1 VKDAKRGLRGLLTWC
16 VVAGVMLLGLWWAWP
31 RPQAVIQ
38 GQAPLP
44 SASLSAAASAPA
56 AGQVANPKEGRAS
69 APTATAADAETDI
82 ARDLRAWWASSEK
95 VWDLCGVGRLPI
107 PPALVALGV
116 EAMLALPRHLGE
128 DPQNAARKSL
138 LNVMEHGSPRSQAA
152 AALWRNQSAMLE
164 GLRLATSAAS
174 AASPNAWAPPTTS
187 AQTLQVVAKLAG
199 AAETDAVLA
208 AWLVNLCGT
217 DPACRADAKARWLR
231 ADPDNGLAR
240 AEALGPTSSPESQ
253 AKARTTLSQAK
264 HFQMQH
270 GALAATVLAS
280 MPAEVPLYIQ
290 HMLLIE
296 AVIVE
301 GAYLIPPLAPFVD
314 LCKTPTDAA
323 ARAEC
328 DAIAR
333 LMVERSDTLLVH
345 RIGLKV
351 GELSGW
357 PKDEVAARRAETD
370 SRHLGPEMNWLLTPN
385 SCDAVKA
392 TKTWILELA
401 EKGELAVL
409 RERAKVA
416 KQDAEQSKEAAP
428 GVRR

>member
-31 RPQAVIQ
+31 QPRAVIQ

-44 SASLSAAASAPA
+44 SAGLSAAASAPA
-56 AGQVANPKEGRAS
+56 VGQPANPREGRAS

-82 ARDLRAWWASSEK
+82 ARDLRAWWESSEK

-138 LNVMEHGSPRSQAA
+138 LNSMEQGSPRAQAA
-152 AALWRNQSAMLE
+152 AALWRNQSVMME
-164 GLRLATSAAS
+164 GWLQAAS
-174 AASPNAWAPPTTS
+174 AASPNAWAPPTAS

-217 DPACRADAKARWLR
+217 DTACRADAKARWLR

-240 AEALGPTSSPESQ
+240 AEGLGPTSSPESQ
-253 AKARTTLSQAK
+253 AKARTALSQAK
-264 HFQMQH
+264 HFQMRH

-280 MPAEVPLYIQ
+280 MPVEVPLYIQ

-301 GAYLIPPLAPFVD
+301 GAYLMPPLALLVD
-314 LCKTPTDAA
+314 LCRTPTDAA

-328 DAIAR
+328 DAIGR
-333 LMVERSDTLLVH
+333 LMVEHSDTLLIH
-345 RIGLKV
+345 RVGLTV

-370 SRHLGPEMNWLLTPN
+370 SRYLGPEMNWLLTPN

-392 TKTWILELA
+392 TKSWILELA

-409 RERAKVA
+409 RERAKRAQQAA
-416 KQDAEQSKEAAP
+416 KLTAEQSKAASAAK
-428 GVRR
+428 R